1 MNTAREKAQN
11 FTIILLT
18 VILIF
23 VGMWLENSALLLITL
38 FALMTK
44 DIGTWFIDSRIW
56 LSIRSRLYKK
66 QVTAFVEWLNENADG
81 LSDGMD
87 FTDAPP
93 LPDDL
98 RDYWMRIG
106 SIMQFNRLL
115 ERSQAEQEAAERKKK
130 NKRGNRGSS

>member
-23 VGMWLENSALLLITL
+23 VGLWLENSALLLITL

-56 LSIRSRLYKK
+56 LSIRSRMHQK
-66 QVTAFVEWLNENADG
+66 QVKAFVKWLDENADG
-81 LSDGMD
+81 MSDGMD

-98 RDYWMRIG
+98 RDYWMRMG

-130 NKRGNRGSS
+130 NKRGKRGAS

>member
-11 FTIILLT
+11 FTITILTILL
-18 VILIF
+18 II
-23 VGMWLENSALLLITL
+23 VGLYLENSMLLLITL

-44 DIGTWFIDSRIW
+44 DVGTWIIDSQLW
-56 LSIRSRLYKK
+56 LAIRSRIYQK

-87 FTDAPP
+87 FTDAPT

-106 SIMQFNRLL
+106 SAMQFKRLI
-115 ERSQAEQEAAERKKK
+115 ERSQAEQEAQERRKK
-130 NKRGNRGSS
+130 NKRGNRG

>member
-18 VILIF
+18 IILVV
-23 VGMWLENSALLLITL
+23 VGLWLENSALLLITL

-44 DIGTWFIDSRIW
+44 DIGTWFIDSQ
-56 LSIRSRLYKK
+56 LLLAIRSRLYRKK
-66 QVTAFVEWLNENADG
+66 VIAFAKWVDEHADG
-81 LSDGMD
+81 LSSEMD

-98 RDYWMRIG
+98 RAYWIATG
-106 SIMQFNRLL
+106 SLLQFKRNVARFQ
-115 ERSQAEQEAAERKKK
+115 EEQEAKERKKK
-130 NKRGNRGSS
+130 NKRGSRG